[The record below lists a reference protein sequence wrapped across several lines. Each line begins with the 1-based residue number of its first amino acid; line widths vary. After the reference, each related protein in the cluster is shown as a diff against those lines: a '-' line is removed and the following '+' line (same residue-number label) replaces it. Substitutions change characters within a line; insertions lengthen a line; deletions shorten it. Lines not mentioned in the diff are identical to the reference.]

1 MLLACHEVKRYIKA
15 GQSHVNRD
23 ENQYFLISNNLKI
36 MMMMMMNTILQF
48 VQSHFKIQ
56 K

>member
-36 MMMMMMNTILQF
+36 MMMMNTVLQF

>member
-1 MLLACHEVKRYIKA
+1 MMLACHDVKRYIKA

-23 ENQYFLISNNLKI
+23 EKQYFLISNILKI
-36 MMMMMMNTILQF
+36 MMMNTVLQF